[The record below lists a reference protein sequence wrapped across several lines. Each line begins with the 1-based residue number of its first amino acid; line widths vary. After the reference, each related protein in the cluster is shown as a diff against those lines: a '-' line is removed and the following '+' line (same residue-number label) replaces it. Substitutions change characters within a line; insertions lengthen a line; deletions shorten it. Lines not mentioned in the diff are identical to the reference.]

1 MIKSIIIVIIFIN
14 IDIIITIVI
23 NSSIPLRF
31 RD

>member
-1 MIKSIIIVIIFIN
+1 MIKIIIIVIIFIN
-14 IDIIITIVI
+14 IDIIITFII